1 MESKESALSGWRFV
15 LEDDTKLDWAGRAM
29 KIRQR
34 KCIESATLKGARV
47 IVTGLTCCGWHFPEV
62 NCVEERMG
70 VQEGVVD
77 SWLGHRL
84 SV

>member
-1 MESKESALSGWRFV
+1 MEPKESALSGWRFV
-15 LEDDTKLDWAGRAM
+15 FEDDTKLDWAGRAM

-34 KCIESATLKGARV
+34 KCIESATLKVARV

-70 VQEGVVD
+70 VREGVVD
-77 SWLGHRL
+77 SWLCHRL